1 MSNFI
6 HAIFNYQFMQNALFS
21 IITASALCGLIGT
34 FVVNKKITMMSGS
47 IAHAIL
53 GGIGIANFL
62 GLNLYIGAF
71 IFALFSAIV
80 IGLVTL
86 KQSSISDSVISSF
99 WAIGMAIGII
109 FINFTPGYTVDL
121 MSYLFGNLLLVD
133 SQSLYILIGVTIV
146 SIILISVFYN
156 KIVAIC
162 FDQEYA
168 RISGINVTFY
178 YLLLMILIAVSIVAL
193 QKVVGIIM
201 VVALLSLPSTI
212 AKFYSVNTRQMI
224 LKSIAFS
231 MFFMLLGFFMSYILT
246 IPPGATII
254 VVTGAAF
261 FVNHLIMKLLK
272 Q

>member
-1 MSNFI
+1 MSDFI
-6 HAIFNYQFMQNALFS
+6 NSLINYQFMQNALYS
-21 IITASALCGLIGT
+21 IIAASVLCGLIGT

-53 GGIGIANFL
+53 GGVGIANFL
-62 GLNLYIGAF
+62 NLNLYIGAF
-71 IFALFSAIV
+71 VFALFSAII

-86 KQSSISDSVISSF
+86 KHSSISDSVISSF

-121 MSYLFGNLLLVD
+121 MSYLFGNLLLVNKL
-133 SQSLYILIGVTIV
+133 SLYVLIAVTII
-146 SIILISVFYN
+146 SIIIITVFY
-156 KIVAIC
+156 KKLVAIC

-178 YLLLMILIAVSIVAL
+178 YLLLMILIAISIVAL

-212 AKFYSVNTRQMI
+212 AKSYSINTQQMI
-224 LKSIAFS
+224 IKSVVLSFV
-231 MFFMLLGFFMSYILT
+231 FMLFGFFLSHVLV

-254 VVTGAAF
+254 IVIGIAF
-261 FVNHLIMKLLK
+261 FVNQLVMKVK
-272 Q
+272 K

>member
-1 MSNFI
+1 MTNFI
-6 HAIFNYQFMQNALFS
+6 HSVIHYQFMQNALYS
-21 IITASALCGLIGT
+21 ILAASVLCGLIGT

-62 GLNLYIGAF
+62 SLNLYIGAF
-71 IFALFSAIV
+71 VFAFISAVI

-86 KQSSISDSVISSF
+86 NHSSISDSIISSF

-109 FINFTPGYTVDL
+109 FINFTPGYSVDL
-121 MSYLFGNLLLVD
+121 MSYLFGNLLLVN
-133 SQSLYILIGVTIV
+133 SQSLYILFTVTII
-146 SIILISVFYN
+146 SITLIAAFY
-156 KIVAIC
+156 KKLVAIC

-178 YLLLMILIAVSIVAL
+178 YLLLMVLIAISIVAL

-212 AKFYSVNTRQMI
+212 AKSYSINTRQMI
-224 LKSIAFS
+224 IKSIIFTLI
-231 MFFMLLGFFMSYILT
+231 FMLIGFFLSHTLA

-254 VVTGAAF
+254 IVIGTAF
-261 FVNHLIMKLLK
+261 FLNHIILRIKK
-272 Q
+272 